1 MNRGLQAIRY
11 IKTLLSDF
19 LSPPMCTYCNVFLPK
34 RAVYCASCL
43 AQLQPVVS
51 LVLPITTTKSVK
63 VFAAGAYKEPIKRLV
78 LAKMWRDVIAT
89 RHLADLIMDFTPLAH
104 VPCDYLVP
112 IPLHWTRQA
121 KRGYN
126 QVEEMAR
133 ELSAHSGKPWVHLL
147 KRARRTKFQSELS
160 AEKRIENVADAF
172 TLSANELQKYAGKH
186 LIIVDDLYTTGATA
200 KAAAKVLYQ
209 LKPASISVVVACRV
223 V

>member
-1 MNRGLQAIRY
+1 MNIALQAIRY
-11 IKTLLSDF
+11 IKTFLSDF
-19 LSPPMCTYCNVFLPK
+19 LSPPACTYCNLFLSK
-34 RAVYCASCL
+34 RAVYCAPCH

-51 LVLPITTTKSVK
+51 LLVSITTTKTVK
-63 VFAAGAYKEPIKRLV
+63 VFAAGAYKDPIKRLV

-89 RHLADLIMDFTPLAH
+89 NHLADLIWDLTPLAH

-126 QVEEMAR
+126 QAEEIAR
-133 ELSAHSGKPWVHLL
+133 QLSALSGKPWVSLL
-147 KRARRTKFQSELS
+147 KRARRTQFQSELH

-172 TLSANELQKYAGKH
+172 TLIAKDAQKYAGKH

-200 KAAAKVLYQ
+200 KAAAKLLYQ
-209 LKPASISVVVACRV
+209 CKPASISVVVACRV